1 MALMDQLIVIQQAIM
16 LVAFLIAVWK
26 GNWYVR
32 LLAACVLFFMF
43 GYLAVDSQLRYLTP
57 AIPLIISVS
66 VIGVDRLIGSLTRKN
81 SLIGNLDEA
90 KSDQPEWK

>member
-43 GYLAVDSQLRYLTP
+43 GYLAVDSHY
-57 AIPLIISVS
+57 AI
-66 VIGVDRLIGSLTRKN
+66 
-81 SLIGNLDEA
+81 
-90 KSDQPEWK
+90 